1 MTTTGEREWGE
12 LAAAWQLVDDHGTE
26 RLMRAAVTRQ
36 SRLMRI
42 LLGGEIILTVGV
54 LGWVGY
60 LVAERPTPT
69 MIGWGIAALVHS
81 GLVWGFAM
89 WNRRGVWAPLGEST
103 REYLALALERARRE
117 AQAARFVI
125 GLMSIE
131 TLAVIGYVRSVR
143 PLATGWSWL
152 VPAAVIV
159 SALGWAIHRL
169 VHSGRNIA
177 RLRSTARELG
187 LDLSPDSTASGSE

>member
-1 MTTTGEREWGE
+1 VTTSEREWGE
-12 LAAAWQLVDDHGTE
+12 LAAAWQLFDDQGTE
-26 RLMRAAVTRQ
+26 RLIRAAVTRQ

-42 LLGGEIILTVGV
+42 LLGVEIVLTVGV

-60 LVAERPTPT
+60 LVAERPTPA

-81 GLVWGFAM
+81 ALIWGFAM

-117 AQAARFVI
+117 ARAARFVI
-125 GLMSIE
+125 GLVSIE
-131 TLAVIGYVRSVR
+131 ALAVAAYVLSVR
-143 PLATGWSWL
+143 PRATGWSWL
-152 VPAAVIV
+152 VPAAVIG

-169 VHSGRNIA
+169 IHSGRNIA
-177 RLRSTARELG
+177 RLRSAGRELG
-187 LDLSPDSTASGSE
+187 LDVGPDSIAGGPR